1 MLKKM
6 IVKVE
11 SWEEMLRWGEEL
23 VQMIDRG
30 EKLPESCIRSFEDPE
45 DILALFT
52 SSRRELLAEVLRCPG
67 SVDELSTRLQR
78 MPVEVEQDVRALVE
92 TDILTMEQDVVRPIA
107 EAVIFEPIPQFAPE
121 V

>member
-1 MLKKM
+1 MMKMM

-11 SWEEMLRWGEEL
+11 SFEEMLRWSEEL
-23 VQMIDRG
+23 AQMIDRG
-30 EKLPESCIRSFEDPE
+30 EKIPESCIRSFEDPE
-45 DILALFT
+45 DLLALFT
-52 SSRRELLAEVLRCPG
+52 PSRHKLLAEVLRCPG
-67 SVDELSTRLQR
+67 SVDELSARLQR

-92 TDILTMEQDVVRPIA
+92 TDILTMEQDVVHPIA